1 MTDAQDAHAYRS
13 NEIRLTPEDLT
24 RTFVRATDTD
34 LNSEFSTC
42 NAHGF
47 EEIGVVRDH
56 ECEFAIPAKRIQQK
70 MTREIDVRTF
80 LFRFDDPGH
89 GGST

>member
-1 MTDAQDAHAYRS
+1 MTDTQDTSAYRS
-13 NEIRLTPEDLT
+13 NEIRLAQEDLT
-24 RTFVRATDTD
+24 RTFVGAAETD

-42 NAHGF
+42 NAHGL

-56 ECEFAIPAKRIQQK
+56 ECEVAIPAKRIQQK

-80 LFRFDDPGH
+80 LFRFDDPGN